1 MTFKEDLKVWY
12 GAVIRAAVVCGLSF
26 FGMSITQGFCYSSL
40 ETGLITGGLYMFLEL
55 AKFYG
60 IESKDILP
68 KTKKAQYRFLL
79 LP

>member
-1 MTFKEDLKVWY
+1 MTFKQDLKVWY
-12 GAVIRAAVVCGLSF
+12 GAVIRAGVVLGLSF
-26 FGMSITQGFCYSSL
+26 FGMSITQGFCYASL
-40 ETGLITGGLYMFLEL
+40 ETGLVTGGLYMFVEL

-60 IESKDILP
+60 ISTTEILP